1 MTTGEN
7 HFVMGGTSLYS
18 PSVPSGG
25 ESALFSV
32 EVLAA
37 IGTPSLAI
45 SIETKNTEDTTWGVA
60 GSFAAITALGVATK
74 DVSTIKEEGLSD
86 SSGGC
91 WNALKWRISAA
102 WQPVQPFAG
111 LPRAPA
117 TCSRR
122 A

>member
-18 PSVPSGG
+18 PSFPSGG

-60 GSFAAITALGVATK
+60 GSFAAITTLGVVPK
-74 DVSTIKEEGLSD
+74 DVSTLKEEVRLKFTM
-86 SSGGC
+86 SGTDGDAF
-91 WNALKWRISAA
+91 NLLVPEPAWR
-102 WQPVQPFAG
+102 PY
-111 LPRAPA
+111 
-117 TCSRR
+117 
-122 A
+122 